1 MEDKKYSKLKA
12 AFEATQPQVP
22 ADFTERVMKRIEEQP
37 SVFQSKRRRVW
48 QYPIIAA
55 VAAIALL
62 LYIGVNPND
71 QKPEHPILIVQTD
84 TVRTVPQTKVEM
96 VDSLKAVKEI
106 LQISKPPRHYMARQ
120 ETKVESHAETEVI
133 DASDFVERAMAEENQ
148 RFAMEMMAAMNGSL
162 QTDFQEMAKEIRQ
175 RGERMSQK
183 MEMAINDNEY

>member
-48 QYPIIAA
+48 QYPIIAV